1 MTFSTSIISAD
12 PLKQV
17 ESLVSGGRIEKVEND
32 DQLKL
37 CVATLSTVK
46 RTRADLEA
54 ERKAK
59 AKPFDD
65 GKKIIQE
72 EYVPKISLLDDIAK
86 NLDSASGAYQQE
98 QRRKEAEAKRLA
110 DEAAEKERRR
120 LAELESKRLEE
131 EERLRR
137 EAQAKLDAA
146 ENAKNAEERQ
156 KLIDEANVSSAAADT
171 AMQQAV
177 EAAKAGEV
185 VVVDTVSIPR
195 AITPLGYKSKVT
207 YSAAVKDYRKAIAWI
222 VENAEWAAIEN
233 QKFKDCVDA
242 AMNKIAAY
250 REDKFSVPGC
260 ELVTG
265 TKGRVK

>member
-12 PLKQV
+12 LLKQV
-17 ESLVSGGRIEKVEND
+17 EALVSGSRIEKVETD

-54 ERKAK
+54 ERKTK

-72 EYVPKISLLDDIAK
+72 EYVPKISLLDDIAG
-86 NLDSASGAYQQE
+86 NLDSVSGAYQQKK
-98 QRRKEAEAKRLA
+98 RKEEAEAKRIA
-110 DEAAEKERRR
+110 DEKAAAEKKR
-120 LAELESKRLEE
+120 LAELESKKLED

-146 ENAKNAEERQ
+146 EQAKNADERQ
-156 KLIDEANVSSAAADT
+156 KLIDDANASSAAADT

-185 VVVDTVSIPR
+185 IVADTVSIPQT
-195 AITPLGYKSKVT
+195 ATPMGYKSKVT
-207 YSAAVKDYRKAIAWI
+207 YSASVSDYRKAIAWI

-233 QKFKDCVDA
+233 QKFKDCVDS